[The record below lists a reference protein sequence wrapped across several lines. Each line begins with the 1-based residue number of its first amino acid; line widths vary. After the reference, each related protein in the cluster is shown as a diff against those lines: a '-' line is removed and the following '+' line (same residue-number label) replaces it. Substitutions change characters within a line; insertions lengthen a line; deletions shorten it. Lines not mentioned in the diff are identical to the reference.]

1 MGQYPVGYEEITVS
15 STAVGF
21 TDDEYGAAK
30 TALVQVDGAPIRVR
44 EDGTA
49 PTATVGREYYPGDA
63 FYVRGDLSY
72 FKAIRLSAAD
82 ATLRV
87 TYQSVTPHD
96 GAVIEELGGAVTMER
111 GPSAKREITIAL
123 NGSLSEPIDC
133 RGMLVSAIIMPDVW
147 TAAGLA
153 IRLCGTE
160 DGTYAPYHY
169 DNAGTKTRVQVIEG
183 GVVAAGES
191 YHFPWR
197 GMVSGCF
204 MKLESV
210 NPSTLEAVAQE
221 AARTIEIL
229 MG

>member
-1 MGQYPVGYEEITVS
+1 MPTRTRAGTPQGEINM
-15 STAVGF
+15 
-21 TDDEYGAAK
+21 AA
-30 TALVQVDGAPIRVR
+30 
-44 EDGTA
+44 
-49 PTATVGREYYPGDA
+49 
-63 FYVRGDLSY
+63 
-72 FKAIRLSAAD
+72 
-82 ATLRV
+82 
-87 TYQSVTPHD
+87 
-96 GAVIEELGGAVTMER
+96 
-111 GPSAKREITIAL
+111 GPSGKETVTIAL
-123 NGSLSEPIDC
+123 NESLSDPIDC
-133 RGMLVSAIIMPDVW
+133 RGMLVSAIIMPDAW

-160 DGTYAPYHY
+160 NGTYAPYHY

-204 MKLESV
+204 MRLESV
-210 NPSTLEAVAQE
+210 NPSTLEAVAQD